1 MLRLCLRRISF
12 LLGSSLLPAFVLALE
27 LKLGFRKSHFFLKMF
42 PSYPDLFSVS
52 AGIKTCS
59 SNCSNVSIVL

>member
-1 MLRLCLRRISF
+1 MLRLCLRRLISF

-27 LKLGFRKSHFFLKMF
+27 LKLGF